1 MQAPRRADTLPAD
14 TGEPP
19 PAASKKAL
27 HPRHDGPCVRFAGAP
42 DMATKKPAPP
52 AATVDALAA
61 AVDPYPF
68 DCFEQ
73 LARANTAFY
82 AARARERF
90 PREPCHP
97 NSSVPRTEIVS
108 VFHTT
113 APVAAPAHRLLCR
126 VAHRAHADAL
136 CVVFALLVAVRFLEL
151 TGVHVTEATS
161 ARLLIGALRVAAKLT
176 EDTVPTGAGFAAAAG
191 IDPKELMRL
200 ETTLL
205 RGLDWRVHAAFG
217 QPGHRAD
224 GAGFA
229 AAAGI
234 DPKELMRLETTL
246 LRGLDWRVHAAFG
259 QPGGEMATAS
269 CAMLED
275 EAAERIRALPS
286 ADPNGHPLQHHDR
299 LGDSASP
306 TCRIPSDDPL
316 ASRDAHLSP
325 PPGSCD
331 ADWPRYAVFA
341 PSLPVSEGL

>member
-1 MQAPRRADTLPAD
+1 M
-14 TGEPP
+14 
-19 PAASKKAL
+19 AAKKA
-27 HPRHDGPCVRFAGAP
+27 
-42 DMATKKPAPP
+42 APP
-52 AATVDALAA
+52 AATLTTVDALAA

-68 DCFEQ
+68 DCLEQ

-82 AARARERF
+82 AARSRERF

-97 NSSVPRTEIVS
+97 NSSVPRTETVS

-113 APVAAPAHRLLCR
+113 APVSVPAHRLVCR

-136 CVVFALLVAVRFLEL
+136 CVVLALLVAVRYLEL
-151 TGVHVTEATS
+151 TGEHVTEATS
-161 ARLLIGALRVAAKLT
+161 ARLLIGALRIAAKLT
-176 EDTVPTGAGFAAAAG
+176 EDAVPTGAGFAAAAG

-205 RGLDWRVHAAFG
+205 RG
-217 QPGHRAD
+217 
-224 GAGFA
+224 
-229 AAAGI
+229 I
-234 DPKELMRLETTL
+234 
-246 LRGLDWRVHAAFG
+246 DWRVHAAFG
-259 QPGGEMATAS
+259 QPGGEQATAS

-286 ADPNGHPLQHHDR
+286 ADPHGHPLRHYDR
-299 LGDSASP
+299 SGDSGDGAASP
-306 TCRIPSDDPL
+306 TGRIPSDDPL

-341 PSLPVSEGL
+341 PSLPVSEGP

>member
-217 QPGHRAD
+217 QPG
-224 GAGFA
+224 
-229 AAAGI
+229 
-234 DPKELMRLETTL
+234 
-246 LRGLDWRVHAAFG
+246 
-259 QPGGEMATAS
+259 GEMATAS

>member
-19 PAASKKAL
+19 PAVRPPQSASKKSQ
-27 HPRHDGPCVRFAGAP
+27 HPRHDGPCVRFAAAP
-42 DMATKKPAPP
+42 DMAAKKAAPP
-52 AATVDALAA
+52 AATLTTVDALAA

-68 DCFEQ
+68 DCLEQ

-217 QPGHRAD
+217 QPG
-224 GAGFA
+224 
-229 AAAGI
+229 
-234 DPKELMRLETTL
+234 
-246 LRGLDWRVHAAFG
+246 
-259 QPGGEMATAS
+259 GEMATAS